1 LRPEIA
7 AGIVTATHTASANE
21 EALRHL
27 PAAIRQDPVLYPL
40 LYPPPEVLARGEWF
54 EAQPAAS
61 QKLRDRLW
69 TEIKNS

>member
-1 LRPEIA
+1 MSARLRPFFRLRGYRAI
-7 AGIVTATHTASANE
+7 HTASANG
-21 EALRHL
+21 EALRYL
-27 PAAIRQDPVLYPL
+27 PEATRQNAVLF
-40 LYPPPEVLARGEWF
+40 PPPEVLARGEWF